1 MRLQELDTKDHQ
13 LDELKIG
20 QAVGAV
26 GTGVGKA
33 AGGVAKGLGA
43 VAGGIAGLGSAFKK
57 GFQTGKS
64 TTSGDNQAPAAG
76 SAGAG
81 GAAGTAGTAGTGG
94 SAGAGGAGGSA
105 GTGGAAGAGGTGGA
119 AGAAGAGGQGT
130 SDKISILKD
139 RIMKL
144 DDASRQDIMKI
155 LQKQAAT
162 AKSKPQQDQSKR
174 GVEQPGKPT
183 FTGVPEKPTADADQS
198 TDQGGSKLTPGA
210 FGKMTQDLTKPLAGA
225 DSETPVAALPQTGG
239 GKQAG
244 TLSMTPDAIRKRQSR
259 AAKKRTSHPADDNP
273 NVQLG
278 TESLSNKTKKL
289 FNENSFEKSFS
300 LFRK

>member
-1 MRLQELDTKDHQ
+1 
-13 LDELKIG
+13 
-20 QAVGAV
+20 
-26 GTGVGKA
+26 
-33 AGGVAKGLGA
+33 
-43 VAGGIAGLGSAFKK
+43 
-57 GFQTGKS
+57 
-64 TTSGDNQAPAAG
+64 
-76 SAGAG
+76 
-81 GAAGTAGTAGTGG
+81 
-94 SAGAGGAGGSA
+94 
-105 GTGGAAGAGGTGGA
+105 
-119 AGAAGAGGQGT
+119 
-130 SDKISILKD
+130 
-139 RIMKL
+139 MKL

-162 AKSKPQQDQSKR
+162 AKPEPQQDQSKR

-183 FTGVPEKPTADADQS
+183 FTGVPEKPAPDADQS
-198 TDQGGSKLTPGA
+198 AEQGDNKLAPGA
-210 FGKMTQDLTKPLAGA
+210 FGKMAQDLTKPLAGA
-225 DSETPVAALPQTGG
+225 DSETPGAAVPQSGGRKQGG